1 MRLLALVPAT
11 VWPTLCGFAKHH
23 IEGFTG
29 KRDKSLG
36 VFGVV
41 FHPTY
46 LVGAL
51 CEAHEIKSGVIVGFE
66 LGGIREA
73 DFFSIKVYLVT
84 LNAGGLAHNQTIAA
98 EALGSCHNGG
108 EDVVAHGNLRHYGH
122 LLYAFKVSVT

>member
-1 MRLLALVPAT
+1 
-11 VWPTLCGFAKHH
+11 
-23 IEGFTG
+23 
-29 KRDKSLG
+29 

-73 DFFSIKVYLVT
+73 DFFSIKVNLVT
-84 LNAGGLAHNQTIAA
+84 LNAGGLAHNPTIAA
-98 EALGSCHNGG
+98 EALGSCHNEG
-108 EDVVAHGNLRHYGH
+108 EDVVAHGNLRHYRH
-122 LLYAFKVSVT
+122 LLNAFKVSVT